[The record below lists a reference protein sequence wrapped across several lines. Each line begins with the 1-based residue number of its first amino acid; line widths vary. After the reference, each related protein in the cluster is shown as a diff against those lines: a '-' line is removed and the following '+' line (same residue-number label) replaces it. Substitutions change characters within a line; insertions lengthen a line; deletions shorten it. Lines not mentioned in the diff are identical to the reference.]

1 MKIAIIDYE
10 SGNLKSVSK
19 AVELAS
25 NNILNKSDVKIINS
39 ANELKNFD
47 KIVLP
52 GQGSFKQC
60 YQSLLSIEGMIDE
73 LTSAVLEKQKPILG
87 ICVGMQLFSS
97 FGEEDGGSK
106 GFDWIKG
113 KVNKINLT
121 DKNLKL
127 PHMGWNNISIN
138 QKSKLFSG
146 IENESHFYFV
156 HSFAFDVE
164 NEQFI
169 SAKTNYSTE
178 IVSAI
183 EKDNI
188 FGTQF
193 HPEKSQA
200 NGIKILE
207 NFMENLWFIGQ

>member
-73 LTSAVLEKQKPILG
+73 LTCAVLEKQKPILG

-169 SAKTNYSTE
+169 SATTNYSTA
-178 IVSAI
+178 IVSAV

-207 NFMENLWFIGQ
+207 NFVKL

>member
-164 NEQFI
+164 NDQFI
-169 SAKTNYSTE
+169 SATTNYSTE
-178 IVSAI
+178 IVSAV

-207 NFMENLWFIGQ
+207 NFVKL

>member
-60 YQSLLSIEGMIDE
+60 YQSLLSIDGIVDE
-73 LTSAVLEKQKPILG
+73 LTSAVLEKQKLILG

-121 DKNLKL
+121 EKNLKL

-169 SAKTNYSTE
+169 SATTNYSTE

-207 NFMENLWFIGQ
+207 NFVKL

>member
-1 MKIAIIDYE
+1 MKIAIIDYK

-25 NNILNKSDVKIINS
+25 NNILNKSNVKIINS

-113 KVNKINLT
+113 KVNKIYLT

-156 HSFAFDVE
+156 HSFAFNLE
-164 NEQFI
+164 NKGYV
-169 SAKTNYSTE
+169 SATTNYSTE
-178 IVSAI
+178 IVSAV

-188 FGTQF
+188 LGTQF
-193 HPEKSQA
+193 HPEKSQE
-200 NGIKILE
+200 NGIRILE
-207 NFMENLWFIGQ
+207 NFINFT

>member
-25 NNILNKSDVKIINS
+25 KNILNKSDVQIINT
-39 ANELKNFD
+39 AKELSHYD

-60 YQSLLSIEGMIDE
+60 YQSLISIDGILDE
-73 LTSAVLEKQKPILG
+73 LSNFVIEKQKPILG
-87 ICVGMQLFSS
+87 ICVGMQLFST
-97 FGEEDGGSK
+97 FGDEDGGST
-106 GFDWIKG
+106 GFNWIEG
-113 KVNKINLT
+113 KVKKINLK
-121 DKNLKL
+121 DKFLKL
-127 PHMGWNNISIN
+127 PHMGWNNINIE
-138 QKSKLFSG
+138 KDSKLLNG
-146 IENESHFYFV
+146 IENNSHFYFV
-156 HSFAFDVE
+156 HSYAFDVLNKE
-164 NEQFI
+164 FI
-169 SAKTNYSTE
+169 SAITNYSIE
-178 IVSAI
+178 FVSAV
-183 EKDNI
+183 EKNNI

-207 NFMENLWFIGQ
+207 NFVKI

>member
-60 YQSLLSIEGMIDE
+60 YQSLLSIDGIVDE

-156 HSFAFDVE
+156 HSFALDVE
-164 NEQFI
+164 NDQFI
-169 SAKTNYSTE
+169 SATTNYSTK
-178 IVSAI
+178 IISAV

-207 NFMENLWFIGQ
+207 NFVKL

>member
-25 NNILNKSDVKIINS
+25 NNIFNKSDVKIINS

-73 LTSAVLEKQKPILG
+73 LTNGVLEKQKPILG

-169 SAKTNYSTE
+169 SATTNYSTE

-207 NFMENLWFIGQ
+207 NFVKL

>member
-19 AVELAS
+19 AAELAS

-60 YQSLLSIEGMIDE
+60 YQSLLSIDGIVDE
-73 LTSAVLEKQKPILG
+73 LNSAVLEKQKPILG

-127 PHMGWNNISIN
+127 PHMGWNNININ

-169 SAKTNYSTE
+169 SATTNYSTE
-178 IVSAI
+178 IVSAV

-207 NFMENLWFIGQ
+207 NFVKL

>member
-60 YQSLLSIEGMIDE
+60 YQSLLSIDGIVDE
-73 LTSAVLEKQKPILG
+73 LTSTVLEKQKPILG

-164 NEQFI
+164 NDQFI

-178 IVSAI
+178 IISAV

-207 NFMENLWFIGQ
+207 NFVKL

>member
-169 SAKTNYSTE
+169 SATTNYSTE
-178 IVSAI
+178 IVSAV

-207 NFMENLWFIGQ
+207 NFVKL

>member
-25 NNILNKSDVKIINS
+25 NNVSSKSNVEIINS
-39 ANELKNFD
+39 AKNLKNYD

-60 YQSLLSIEGMIDE
+60 YQSLLSIDGILDE
-73 LTSAVLEKQKPILG
+73 LFSFVLEKQRPILG
-87 ICVGMQLFSS
+87 ICVGMQLFSTY
-97 FGEEDGGSK
+97 GEEDGGSK

-113 KVNKINLT
+113 KVKKINLNNE
-121 DKNLKL
+121 NLKL
-127 PHMGWNNISIN
+127 PHMGWNNININ
-138 QKSKLFSG
+138 QSSRLLSD

-164 NEQFI
+164 N
-169 SAKTNYSTE
+169 KDC
-178 IVSAI
+178 VSATTDYSI
-183 EKDNI
+183 KFVSAVEKENI

-193 HPEKSQA
+193 HPEKSQL

-207 NFMENLWFIGQ
+207 NFVKLK

>member
-25 NNILNKSDVKIINS
+25 KNILNKSDVKVINS
-39 ANELKNFD
+39 ASELGHFD

-60 YQSLLSIEGMIDE
+60 YQSLLSIDGIIDE
-73 LTSAVLEKQKPILG
+73 LSNFVLDKQKPILG
-87 ICVGMQLFSS
+87 ICVGMQLFSTY
-97 FGEEDGGSK
+97 GEEDEGSQ

-113 KVNKINLT
+113 KVKKINLT
-121 DKNLKL
+121 NQNLKL
-127 PHMGWNNISIN
+127 PHMGWNNIKIN
-138 QKSKLFSG
+138 EKSKLLSG
-146 IENESHFYFV
+146 IENNSHFYFV
-156 HSFAFDVE
+156 HSFAFDVK
-164 NEQFI
+164 NNVFV
-169 SAKTNYSTE
+169 SATTNYSTE
-178 IVSAI
+178 IVSAV

-207 NFMENLWFIGQ
+207 NFVKL

>member
-60 YQSLLSIEGMIDE
+60 YQSLLSIDGIVDE

-164 NEQFI
+164 NDQFI
-169 SAKTNYSTE
+169 SATTNYSTE
-178 IVSAI
+178 IISAV

-207 NFMENLWFIGQ
+207 NFVKL

>member
-164 NEQFI
+164 NDQFI
-169 SAKTNYSTE
+169 SATTNYSTE
-178 IVSAI
+178 IISAV

-207 NFMENLWFIGQ
+207 NFVKL

>member
-25 NNILNKSDVKIINS
+25 KNILNKSDVKIINS

-60 YQSLLSIEGMIDE
+60 YQSLLSIEGMINE

-169 SAKTNYSTE
+169 SATTNYSTE

-183 EKDNI
+183 EKNNI

-207 NFMENLWFIGQ
+207 NFIKL

>member
-10 SGNLKSVSK
+10 TGNLKSVSK
-19 AVELAS
+19 ALELAS
-25 NNILNKSDVKIINS
+25 NNVLKRSNIEIINS
-39 ANELKNFD
+39 AKDLNNFD
-47 KIVLP
+47 KVVLP

-60 YQSLLSIEGMIDE
+60 FQSLNSIHGILDG
-73 LTSAVLEKQKPILG
+73 LTDFVTVKKKPILG

-97 FGEEDGGSK
+97 FGDEDGGSD
-106 GFDWIKG
+106 GLGWIEG
-113 KVNKINLT
+113 KVKKISLK
-121 DKNLKL
+121 DLSLKL
-127 PHMGWNNISIN
+127 PHMGWNNIQISSN
-138 QKSKLFSG
+138 SKLLSG
-146 IENESHFYFV
+146 VNNDSHFYFV
-156 HSFAFDVE
+156 HSYSFDVDE
-164 NEQFI
+164 KKYV
-169 SAKTNYSTE
+169 SATTNYSIE

-207 NFMENLWFIGQ
+207 NFVKI

>member
-60 YQSLLSIEGMIDE
+60 YQSLLSIDGIVDE
-73 LTSAVLEKQKPILG
+73 LNSAVLEKQKPILG

-113 KVNKINLT
+113 KVNKINLI

-164 NEQFI
+164 NDQFI
-169 SAKTNYSTE
+169 SAKTNYSNE
-178 IVSAI
+178 IISAV

-207 NFMENLWFIGQ
+207 NFVKL

>member
-73 LTSAVLEKQKPILG
+73 LNSAVLEKQKPILG

-164 NEQFI
+164 NDQFI

-178 IVSAI
+178 IISAV

-207 NFMENLWFIGQ
+207 NFVKL

>member
-60 YQSLLSIEGMIDE
+60 YQSLLSIDGIVDE
-73 LTSAVLEKQKPILG
+73 LNSAVLEKQKPILG

-113 KVNKINLT
+113 KVNKINLI

-164 NEQFI
+164 NDQFI
-169 SAKTNYSTE
+169 SATTNYSSE
-178 IVSAI
+178 IVSAV

-207 NFMENLWFIGQ
+207 NFVKL

>member
-10 SGNLKSVSK
+10 TGNLKSVSK
-19 AVELAS
+19 ALELAS
-25 NNILNKSDVKIINS
+25 NNVLKKSNIEIINS
-39 ANELKNFD
+39 AKDLNNFD
-47 KIVLP
+47 KVVLP

-60 YQSLLSIEGMIDE
+60 FQSLNSIHGILDE
-73 LTSAVLEKQKPILG
+73 LSDFVTVKKKPILG

-97 FGEEDGGSK
+97 FGDEDGGSD
-106 GFDWIKG
+106 GLGWIEG
-113 KVNKINLT
+113 KVKKISLK
-121 DKNLKL
+121 DLSLKL
-127 PHMGWNNISIN
+127 PHMGWNNIQILSN
-138 QKSKLFSG
+138 SKLLSG
-146 IENESHFYFV
+146 VNNDSHFYFV
-156 HSFAFDVE
+156 HSYSFDVDE
-164 NEQFI
+164 KKYV
-169 SAKTNYSTE
+169 SATTNYSIE

-207 NFMENLWFIGQ
+207 NFVKI

>member
-39 ANELKNFD
+39 AGELKNFD
-47 KIVLP
+47 KVVLP

-60 YQSLLSIEGMIDE
+60 YQSLLSIDGIIDE
-73 LTSAVLEKQKPILG
+73 LTNIVLEKQKPILG

-97 FGEEDGGSK
+97 FGDEDGGSK

-113 KVNKINLT
+113 IVNKINLT

-127 PHMGWNNISIN
+127 PHIGWNNISIN

-164 NEQFI
+164 NDQFI
-169 SAKTNYSTE
+169 SATTNYSTA
-178 IVSAI
+178 IVSAV

-193 HPEKSQA
+193 HPEKSQE

-207 NFMENLWFIGQ
+207 NFVKV